1 MSITKQAEVQIR
13 STDSQKSNQKK
24 VQKKGYL
31 QLPAAIPG
39 DKHSIFIPL
48 FAPLD

>member
-1 MSITKQAEVQIR
+1 MPVTKQAKVQVR
-13 STDSQKSNQKK
+13 PTDSQKSNQKK

-31 QLPAAIPG
+31 QLPATVPG
-39 DKHSIFIPL
+39 DKHSIFILL